1 MRAFPFQPLAFSIPS
16 WARRALIGVAG
27 AALWLGCAHAGVI
40 QSPGEAGGEYAFS
53 VVSYVDMPFR
63 TVVRQKYDFSC
74 GSAAL
79 ATLLRYQ
86 YGRDVDEA
94 SVFKAMFDLG
104 DQAKIR
110 KFGFSLGDMRRY
122 LKDRGLRAD
131 GYRLSLARFATADT
145 PAIAVI
151 KLGNYKHFVVIK
163 SIRGGEVLVGDPAL
177 GLKRYAVP
185 DFEKVW
191 DGLVFVIHDDAHP
204 RDHHGFDSPREW
216 AMLARP
222 PFETITHQPAAVSD
236 STLDEISTVFEILPP
251 NLGSTNLTFPASLP
265 FVQ

>member
-1 MRAFPFQPLAFSIPS
+1 MRAFQFQPFAFASPF

-27 AALWLGCAHAGVI
+27 AALWLGAAQAGVV
-40 QSPGEAGGEYAFS
+40 QAPGEAGGEYALA
-53 VVSYVDMPFR
+53 VVSYVDLPFR

-94 SVFKAMFDLG
+94 TIFKAMFDLG
-104 DQAKIR
+104 DQAQIR
-110 KFGFSLGDMRRY
+110 KHGFSLGDMRRY
-122 LKDRGLRAD
+122 LKDRGMRAD
-131 GYRLSLARFATADT
+131 GYRLSLERFATADT

-163 SIRGGEVLVGDPAL
+163 SIRGGNVLVGDPAL
-177 GLKRYAVP
+177 GLKRYAIA
-185 DFEKVW
+185 DFDKVW

-216 AMLARP
+216 AMLANP
-222 PFETITHQPAAVSD
+222 PFETIAHQPATVSEA
-236 STLDEISTVFEILPP
+236 SLDEISTVFEILPP
-251 NLGSTNLTFPASLP
+251 NFGSTNLTFPASLP